1 MKMKMITKAIA
12 LTLCASMIM
21 GTPTENFAK
30 AQGSAAETKQD
41 EKKDRKPTSFDIGF
55 TSLGLV
61 PSFCWRDH
69 FRMPK

>member
-30 AQGSAAETKQD
+30 AQGSAAETK
-41 EKKDRKPTSFDIGF
+41 
-55 TSLGLV
+55 
-61 PSFCWRDH
+61 
-69 FRMPK
+69 